1 MAKHNY
7 MLVDVFTDRMFGGN
21 PLAVF
26 PDATE
31 VPERY
36 FQNIA
41 NELNLSETTFV
52 LPPRDAANDFQVRIF
67 TPQHEM
73 PMAGHPTL
81 GTAFVLAREGR
92 IPATEGETAV
102 VFEEGVGPI
111 PGTIRF
117 NGGAPEFGTMGQ
129 PAPEF
134 GPELEDRAACAEM
147 LALAEGDLL
156 PGAPCRMVSC
166 GWPFLFVP
174 LRSLEAVGRIKANA
188 PAMETV
194 LDRASARGMYAFSLE
209 TERPEAQVHGRMIS
223 RRAGGVEDPAT
234 GSAAGPLGCYL
245 VSSGL
250 AEAGA
255 ETAIVCEQ
263 GFEMGR
269 PSILHITIGQS
280 GGEISEVKVGGTA
293 VAMGGGW
300 FDLP

>member
-1 MAKHNY
+1 MARHHY
-7 MLVDVFTDRMFGGN
+7 LLVDVFTDRMFGGN

-26 PDATE
+26 PDATQL
-31 VPERY
+31 PERV

-67 TPQHEM
+67 TPQFEM

-92 IPATEGETAV
+92 IPATEGEATV

-111 PGTIRF
+111 RVTIRF
-117 NGGAPEFGTMGQ
+117 KDGAPEFVTMDQ
-129 PAPEF
+129 PKPEF

-147 LALAEGDLL
+147 LTLEEGDLL

-166 GWPFLFVP
+166 GVPYLIVP
-174 LRSLEAVGRIKANA
+174 LRDLAAVRRLRVNLQ
-188 PAMETV
+188 AMERVQKTAGV
-194 LDRASARGMYAFSLE
+194 RATFVFTPE
-209 TERPEAQVHGRMIS
+209 TEQAGSHVHGRMFAPEI
-223 RRAGGVEDPAT
+223 GVMEDPAT

-245 VSSGL
+245 LRSGL

-280 GGEISEVKVGGTA
+280 GGEISEVKVGGAA